1 MPSDVGSAASRKSFG
16 EVLRDLLLVH
26 GYTTAMGNPD
36 WSRFAQD
43 LGDVT
48 YETLRKAVT
57 KERAPSTRVMERAAE
72 VLDVAPTV
80 FWEYELA
87 EAQRALD
94 PRRVGE
100 DDAYANLQI
109 WLGRQPSGTSTPRV
123 ASRRRRRR
131 AR

>member
-1 MPSDVGSAASRKSFG
+1 MPIDGGSAASRRSFG
-16 EVLRDLLLVH
+16 EVLRDLLLAQ
-26 GYTTAMGNPD
+26 GYTTAMGNAD
-36 WSRFAQD
+36 WSRFARD

-57 KERAPSTRVMERAAE
+57 KERAPSTRVMERVAE
-72 VLDVAPTV
+72 LLDIEPTV

-87 EAQRALD
+87 RAQRAFD

-100 DDAYANLQI
+100 DEAYANLQS
-109 WLGRQPSGTSTPRV
+109 WLRLQASTPPEP
-123 ASRRRRRR
+123 STRRRRR